1 MKLCA
6 IDFEYNRPANPDM
19 GLMAVSICVE
29 GDKPFST
36 WLYND
41 EAAKKQLKYWLLDK
55 KDHYTFVA
63 HNVVAEASC
72 FIALGLEPRDFQWLD
87 TYLEYKQLANHNNDY
102 RYGRYVDKSAFG
114 TTIRTSRPL
123 FHRTEII
130 ELDELFGDD
139 RERAMAK
146 AKAHNG
152 DSTVLNQTLE
162 NAILNFLPE
171 VEYDPNTKRD
181 ARHLILERKTD
192 YSDEEKAQILDYAND
207 DTTYLIP
214 LINKMLQCEMERTR
228 WDFKKTLKAAQWR
241 ARYGCHVAKYT
252 MKGIPLHLERLAN
265 LEANAEAVLNEA
277 KVQFNQECYPI
288 FTYKKTPDGWKMA
301 KSTKKTNDM
310 IQYLI
315 DSQNLIWKKTKKGDY
330 STSTEE
336 GGPLQQYED
345 IHPWLKKFVRVRN
358 LEAVLKGYK
367 QPDLTRHPLERDAVF
382 RDYVGDDGRLRPWYG
397 PYGTQTGRNA
407 PGAKAFV
414 FAQAAV
420 MRALVN
426 PPKGRVIFECDF
438 GSQEAYIA
446 PILSG
451 DKALLDAYVSGDPYL
466 AFAIATGAAPK
477 DATKTSHKD
486 IRTLYKSTVLG
497 LQYGMGA
504 AKLAIKLTADTGK
517 KVTTEMARELINQ
530 HKEVYPRYYEWK
542 EELWEQY
549 RHDKRPLI
557 LRDGWYLDVD
567 QLSRLSVLNF
577 PVQGTGSS
585 MMRVCIDLLYERGI
599 ELICP
604 IHDSMVVECDEQDID
619 RVEKIVQECMLE
631 SSLKILG
638 VDGMRVGDAEVVRHG
653 EYWETEKNLYDLPKF
668 KKYFESALKIDP
680 NEKILNLLNK
690 FIDD

>member
-1 MKLCA
+1 METTNEGIYGSLQ
-6 IDFEYNRPANPDM
+6 NRRTQGIKQTMYSLWMDVWGPM
-19 GLMAVSICVE
+19 SVSV
-29 GDKPFST
+29 
-36 WLYND
+36 
-41 EAAKKQLKYWLLDK
+41 
-55 KDHYTFVA
+55 
-63 HNVVAEASC
+63 
-72 FIALGLEPRDFQWLD
+72 R
-87 TYLEYKQLANHNNDY
+87 
-102 RYGRYVDKSAFG
+102 KSLFRWF
-114 TTIRTSRPL
+114 TTILNWDITRDVSRGWKRKRVFDIVDAGPNHCFL
-123 FHRTEII
+123 VLSAEG
-130 ELDELFGDD
+130 EWV
-139 RERAMAK
+139 
-146 AKAHNG
+146 KAHNC
-152 DSTVLNQTLE
+152 
-162 NAILNFLPE
+162 
-171 VEYDPNTKRD
+171 
-181 ARHLILERKTD
+181 D
-192 YSDEEKAQILDYAND
+192 Y
-207 DTTYLIP
+207 
-214 LINKMLQCEMERTR
+214 
-228 WDFKKTLKAAQWR
+228 
-241 ARYGCHVAKYT
+241 
-252 MKGIPLHLERLAN
+252 
-265 LEANAEAVLNEA
+265 
-277 KVQFNQECYPI
+277 
-288 FTYKKTPDGWKMA
+288 
-301 KSTKKTNDM
+301 
-310 IQYLI
+310 
-315 DSQNLIWKKTKKGDY
+315 
-330 STSTEE
+330 
-336 GGPLQQYED
+336 
-345 IHPWLKKFVRVRN
+345 
-358 LEAVLKGYK
+358 
-367 QPDLTRHPLERDAVF
+367 
-382 RDYVGDDGRLRPWYG
+382 
-397 PYGTQTGRNA
+397 
-407 PGAKAFV
+407 
-414 FAQAAV
+414 
-420 MRALVN
+420 
-426 PPKGRVIFECDF
+426 

-451 DKALLDAYVSGDPYL
+451 DKALLDAYISGDPYL

-517 KVTTEMARELINQ
+517 KVTTDMARELINQ

-690 FIDD
+690 FIDN